1 MKKHYETFRKIVHSV
16 LIFSCISI
24 ITGAM
29 LIISTNLFWKA
40 FGIQL
45 TFWGLIIFILTVFD
59 INEIQKNKINLDNIW
74 NNIIN
79 NYSVYISFLLVGLV
93 LSLSSDDSVRGT
105 GFGFLYYSIML
116 ILFNTYIYQKSV
128 EAI

>member
-1 MKKHYETFRKIVHSV
+1 M
-16 LIFSCISI
+16 
-24 ITGAM
+24 
-29 LIISTNLFWKA
+29 IISTNLFWKA

-45 TFWGLIIFILTVFD
+45 TFWGIIIFILIIFD

-79 NYSVYISFLLVGLV
+79 NYGVYIFFLLVGLV

-105 GFGFLYYSIML
+105 GLGFLYYSIML
-116 ILFNTYIYQKSV
+116 IMFNTYIYQKSV